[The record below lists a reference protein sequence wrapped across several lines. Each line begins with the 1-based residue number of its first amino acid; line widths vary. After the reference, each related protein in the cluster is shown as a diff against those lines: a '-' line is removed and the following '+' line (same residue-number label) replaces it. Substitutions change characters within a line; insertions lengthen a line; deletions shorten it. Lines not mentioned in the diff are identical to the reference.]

1 MSQYFFD
8 RIRQRIEHGG
18 LTVHQSRESFMRATN
33 DGEINLLPK
42 LPPDQEAAVQQIQRE
57 YMRSC
62 ALAEEARRK
71 FEATPQL
78 ATDAEIRAA
87 MRTGSEQ

>member
-1 MSQYFFD
+1 MSNFD
-8 RIRQRIEHGG
+8 EAIRERINNRHLKLHE
-18 LTVHQSRESFMRATN
+18 SRESFMRATN
-33 DGEINLLPK
+33 DGKINLVPK
-42 LPPDQEAAVQQIQRE
+42 LPPDQEAAVQQIQRD